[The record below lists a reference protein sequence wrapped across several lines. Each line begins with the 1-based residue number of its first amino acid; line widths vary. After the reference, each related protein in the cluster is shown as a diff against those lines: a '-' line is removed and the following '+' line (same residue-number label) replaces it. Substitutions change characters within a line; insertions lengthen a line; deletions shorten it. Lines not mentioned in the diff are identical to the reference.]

1 MNYHLAI
8 AKTIPALM
16 LAFAAFLLGGYAS
29 RFDGSPRAWIVMA
42 LSGGSVVFA
51 IYLVVR
57 DFWKLQQ
64 TK

>member
-8 AKTIPALM
+8 AKTCPALM

-29 RFDGSPRAWIVMA
+29 RFDGSPRAWAVMA
-42 LSGGSVVFA
+42 LSGGSVVLA

-57 DFWKLQQ
+57 DSWKLQQ

>member
-16 LAFAAFLLGGYAS
+16 LAFVAFQSGGYAS
-29 RFDGSPRAWIVMA
+29 RFDGSPRAWAVMA
-42 LSGGSVVFA
+42 LSGGSVVLA
-51 IYLVVR
+51 IYFVVR